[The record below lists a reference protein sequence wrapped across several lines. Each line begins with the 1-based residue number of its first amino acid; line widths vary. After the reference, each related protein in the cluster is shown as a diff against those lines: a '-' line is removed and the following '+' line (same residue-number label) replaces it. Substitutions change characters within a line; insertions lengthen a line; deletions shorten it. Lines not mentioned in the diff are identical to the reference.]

1 MDRTSRQR
9 NQRSGPLTRR
19 QPGDTPDTRGTTH
32 PSEPESTARTAAE
45 APEALSSMDLVR
57 LQRTLGN
64 RRLSGILAVHRAQ
77 VIRRAPLTAE
87 QREQNL
93 TNEPYAGNERLQ
105 QAYDNSP
112 TLRSGASGDA
122 VALVQQG
129 LLDDGILLPASTEN
143 GTAPPDGA
151 FGPETSRGVREFQ
164 DRHDLDVD
172 GAVGRQT
179 LGVLDEL
186 AGTRTTPPG
195 GEVEPEEVEPEIP
208 PLSTPEFIIDVLQRA
223 DSDMLNA
230 LRRDTAFLDG
240 IQALMSPVEFGRA
253 AACFCLIV
261 PEGLL
266 HPAEAKTEAL
276 RLMAAQLAGDKAATR
291 RAIERVRGMII
302 PANRLCTEYPP
313 FDTLA
318 GTDTGDGR
326 TWDTVRGIGNTPLGE
341 LRYSSFPEENLLGI
355 PCTATYTPTSGPNA
369 GVPQALGG
377 YAEGYSVATH
387 EFAHSLHGAVLTEDD
402 SDTVQDA
409 YDERKDASE
418 DDPTNTNMWVDG
430 KEGCYA
436 STSVM
441 EFFAQLSNAYLGTNT
456 GTDPATGNTRHNG
469 KDWVLAHEPAVYA
482 ILDRLHG
489 GSQVTGANPLSA
501 PLAATGAT
509 PAPAEAP
516 AGTH

>member
-1 MDRTSRQR
+1 VDKSAKA
-9 NQRSGPLTRR
+9 RR
-19 QPGDTPDTRGTTH
+19 RGAGTH
-32 PSEPESTARTAAE
+32 PDGQTASDPPVAAAADHEAQLGTAANT
-45 APEALSSMDLVR
+45 AAVTPGALSVADALR
-57 LQRTLGN
+57 LQRAIGN
-64 RRLSGILAVHRAQ
+64 RRLASVVMRRSARLV
-77 VIRRAPLTAE
+77 RRAPLTAE
-87 QREQNL
+87 EREQNL
-93 TNEPYAGNERLQ
+93 TNEPYASSERLQ

-112 TLRSGASGDA
+112 LMRSGASGDA

-143 GTAPPDGA
+143 GTAPPDGQ
-151 FGPETSRGVREFQ
+151 FGPETARGVREFQ
-164 DRHDLDVD
+164 ERHDIDVD
-172 GAVGRQT
+172 GVVGRQT

-195 GEVEPEEVEPEIP
+195 GEVEPEEPEPEIP

-223 DSDMLNA
+223 DADMLNA

-253 AACFCLIV
+253 AACFCLII
-261 PEGLL
+261 PEGVL

-276 RLMAAQLAGDKAATR
+276 RLMSAQLAGDKAATR

-355 PCTATYTPTSGPNA
+355 PCTATYMPTSGPNA

-409 YDERKDASE
+409 YDERKEASE

-501 PLAATGAT
+501 PLAVAGAT
-509 PAPAEAP
+509 PAPA
-516 AGTH
+516 GTH